1 MSLRSINAVIAPS
14 LLADVGLSN
23 SDLGLLSSAYF
34 VSFAS
39 VQLPLG
45 IWLDKY
51 GPRRTESAL
60 LLVAALGA
68 VVFATSTSLT
78 GLWIGRALIGVGV
91 SACLMGAFKAYRQWF
106 APEQQSQLASWMLVA
121 GTAGALTATVPV
133 SMALPL
139 IGWRGVFWII
149 AALILLAAAAIFFL
163 LRDVERRFAG
173 ERSQTGA
180 ASGNDGGYR
189 SIFGSAYFWRMGFL
203 GLVIHG
209 IFLALQTLWAGPW
222 MTTVLGKTPQQAG
235 QILFALN
242 FVLMLSY
249 LALGW
254 AGPRLVARGLNAH
267 RLIGIG
273 VGGIVLAMHQ
283 DLVLSGIVVAVV
295 PLLAVIMIL
304 IVRRL
309 VPLYRQGQE
318 LIDRTSRMLREQIIG
333 ANVIRG
339 FVRQGHEI
347 RRFDVVNK
355 DLTQNNLRSALL
367 VAGMMPLIM
376 LVVNLSSVGVVW
388 FGGHRIQS
396 GEMRLGALTAFIAYI
411 LQILI
416 AIMMAMY
423 VFMTAPRAAACA
435 ERIQAVLDTAPEITD
450 GPGSETPKGNTVEF
464 RNVSFA
470 YPGAEAPV
478 LGGVSFTAV
487 PGTVTAVIGA
497 TGSGKTTLLN
507 LLPRFLA
514 ATGGHISIGG
524 CDVRSLSLDT
534 LRNLIAVVPQHS
546 YLFSGTLAENLR
558 MAAPAA
564 TDEELW
570 RALGSAQAEEFV
582 RMLPEGLE
590 APVSQGGTN
599 FSGGQRQRLCI
610 ARALLREAPVYLFDD
625 SFSALDYGTDYRL
638 REAIG
643 PLLRSATVLIV
654 AERVATIVDAGLIL
668 VLEDGRLV
676 AQGTHHQLMAS
687 SPSYREIAASQLVLE
702 ETL

>member
-1 MSLRSINAVIAPS
+1 MGRLLAAHKGTVLAIIALQLVQTTAS
-14 LLADVGLSN
+14 LLLPTLNAAIIDDGIVGGDVPAILR
-23 SDLGLLSSAYF
+23 LGSWMAAIALVQVVAAIAAGYLGAVAAMELGRELRAELFAKVQSMSSQEVGAF
-34 VSFAS
+34 GAAS
-39 VQLPLG
+39 LVTRATNDVAQIQNLVVLVF
-45 IWLDKY
+45 
-51 GPRRTESAL
+51 TM
-60 LLVAALGA
+60 LVAA
-68 VVFATSTSLT
+68 
-78 GLWIGRALIGVGV
+78 
-91 SACLMGAFKAYRQWF
+91 
-106 APEQQSQLASWMLVA
+106 P
-121 GTAGALTATVPV
+121 
-133 SMALPL
+133 
-139 IGWRGVFWII
+139 
-149 AALILLAAAAIFFL
+149 AIF
-163 LRDVERRFAG
+163 
-173 ERSQTGA
+173 
-180 ASGNDGGYR
+180 
-189 SIFGSAYFWRMGFL
+189 
-203 GLVIHG
+203 
-209 IFLALQTLWAGPW
+209 
-222 MTTVLGKTPQQAG
+222 
-235 QILFALN
+235 
-242 FVLMLSY
+242 
-249 LALGW
+249 
-254 AGPRLVARGLNAH
+254 
-267 RLIGIG
+267 
-273 VGGIVLAMHQ
+273 VGGIVLALQQ
-283 DLVLSGIVVAVV
+283 DIALSGIVVAVIPV
-295 PLLAVIMIL
+295 LAVIMTL

-347 RRFDVVNK
+347 RRFDTVNK
-355 DLTQNNLRSALL
+355 DLTANNLRSALL

-376 LVVNLSSVGVVW
+376 LVVNLSSVAVVW
-388 FGGHRIQS
+388 FGGHRIQA
-396 GEMRLGALTAFIAYI
+396 GQMRLGALTAFIAYI

-435 ERIQAVLDTAPEITD
+435 ERIQAVLDTSPAITD
-450 GPGSETPKGNTVEF
+450 GPGGATPQGHAVQF

-478 LGGVSFTAV
+478 LDGVSFTAA

-514 ATGGHISIGG
+514 ATAGTISIGG
-524 CDVRSLSLDT
+524 CDVRSLPLDT
-534 LRNLIAVVPQHS
+534 LRSLIAVVPQHS
-546 YLFSGTLAENLR
+546 YLFSGTLAGNLR

-564 TDEELW
+564 TDEDLW
-570 RALGSAQAEEFV
+570 RVLASAQAEDFV
-582 RMLPEGLE
+582 RKLPLGLE
-590 APVSQGGTN
+590 APVNQGGTN

-638 REAIG
+638 REAMA
-643 PLLRSATVLIV
+643 PLLRSATVLVV

-676 AQGTHHQLMAS
+676 AQGTHQQLMGS

>member
-1 MSLRSINAVIAPS
+1 VLIGLLGR
-14 LLADVGLSN
+14 LLAARKGTVLAIVLLQLVQTTATLLLPTLNAAIIDDGVVGGHVPAILRLGSWMAAIALVQVMAAVAAGYLGAVAAMELGRQLREELFAKVQSMSSQEVGAFGPASLVTRATNDVAQIQNLVV
-23 SDLGLLSSAYF
+23 LVF
-34 VSFAS
+34 
-39 VQLPLG
+39 
-45 IWLDKY
+45 
-51 GPRRTESAL
+51 TM
-60 LLVAALGA
+60 LVAAPA
-68 VVFATSTSLT
+68 IF
-78 GLWIGRALIGVGV
+78 VG
-91 SACLMGAFKAYRQWF
+91 G
-106 APEQQSQLASWMLVA
+106 
-121 GTAGALTATVPV
+121 
-133 SMALPL
+133 
-139 IGWRGVFWII
+139 
-149 AALILLAAAAIFFL
+149 ILLAI
-163 LRDVERRFAG
+163 
-173 ERSQTGA
+173 
-180 ASGNDGGYR
+180 
-189 SIFGSAYFWRMGFL
+189 
-203 GLVIHG
+203 
-209 IFLALQTLWAGPW
+209 
-222 MTTVLGKTPQQAG
+222 
-235 QILFALN
+235 
-242 FVLMLSY
+242 
-249 LALGW
+249 
-254 AGPRLVARGLNAH
+254 
-267 RLIGIG
+267 
-273 VGGIVLAMHQ
+273 HQ
-283 DLVLSGIVVAVV
+283 DIVLSGIVVAVIPV
-295 PLLAVIMIL
+295 LAVIMVL

-309 VPLYRQGQE
+309 VPLYRQGQD
-318 LIDRTSRMLREQIIG
+318 LIDRVSRMLREQIIG

-435 ERIQAVLDTAPEITD
+435 ERIQAVLDTAPAITD
-450 GPGSETPKGNTVEF
+450 GPGRDAPEGNTVEF

-478 LGGVSFTAV
+478 LDGVSFTAV

-507 LLPRFLA
+507 LVPRFLA

-524 CDVRSLSLDT
+524 CDVRSLALGT
-534 LRNLIAVVPQHS
+534 LRSLIAVVPQHS

-564 TDEELW
+564 TDDDLW
-570 RALGSAQAEEFV
+570 RVLGTAQAEEFV
-582 RMLPEGLE
+582 RKLPQGLE
-590 APVSQGGTN
+590 AQVSQGGTN

-625 SFSALDYGTDYRL
+625 SFSALDYGTDRRL

-643 PLLRSATVLIV
+643 PLLRSATVLII

-676 AQGTHHQLMAS
+676 AQGTHQQLMDT

-702 ETL
+702 ETR

>member
-1 MSLRSINAVIAPS
+1 MLIGLMGRLLAAHKGTVLAIVLLQLGQTTAS
-14 LLADVGLSN
+14 LLLPTLNAAIIDDGIVGGDVPAILR
-23 SDLGLLSSAYF
+23 LGSWMAAIALVQVVAAIAAGYLGAVAAMELGRELRAELFAKVQSMSSQELGAF
-34 VSFAS
+34 GAAS
-39 VQLPLG
+39 LVTRATNDVAQIQNLAVLVF
-45 IWLDKY
+45 
-51 GPRRTESAL
+51 TM
-60 LLVAALGA
+60 LVAA
-68 VVFATSTSLT
+68 
-78 GLWIGRALIGVGV
+78 
-91 SACLMGAFKAYRQWF
+91 
-106 APEQQSQLASWMLVA
+106 P
-121 GTAGALTATVPV
+121 
-133 SMALPL
+133 
-139 IGWRGVFWII
+139 
-149 AALILLAAAAIFFL
+149 AIF
-163 LRDVERRFAG
+163 
-173 ERSQTGA
+173 
-180 ASGNDGGYR
+180 
-189 SIFGSAYFWRMGFL
+189 
-203 GLVIHG
+203 
-209 IFLALQTLWAGPW
+209 
-222 MTTVLGKTPQQAG
+222 
-235 QILFALN
+235 
-242 FVLMLSY
+242 
-249 LALGW
+249 
-254 AGPRLVARGLNAH
+254 
-267 RLIGIG
+267 

-283 DLVLSGIVVAVV
+283 DIVLSGIVVAVIPV
-295 PLLAVIMIL
+295 LAVIMIL

-347 RRFDVVNK
+347 RRFDAVNK
-355 DLTQNNLRSALL
+355 DLTKNNLRSALL

-435 ERIQAVLDTAPEITD
+435 ERIQAVLDTAPAITD
-450 GPGSETPKGNTVEF
+450 GPGGATPEGHAVQF

-478 LGGVSFTAV
+478 LDGVSFTAV

-514 ATGGHISIGG
+514 ATGGTISIGG
-524 CDVRSLSLDT
+524 CDVRSLPLDA
-534 LRNLIAVVPQHS
+534 LRSLIAVVPQHS

-558 MAAPAA
+558 MAAPSA
-564 TDEELW
+564 TDGDLW
-570 RALGSAQAEEFV
+570 RVLGSAQAEEFV
-582 RMLPEGLE
+582 RKLPLGLE
-590 APVSQGGTN
+590 APVNQGGTN

-625 SFSALDYGTDYRL
+625 SFSALDYGTDHRL
-638 REAIG
+638 REAMA
-643 PLLRSATVLIV
+643 PLLRTATVLVV

-668 VLEDGRLV
+668 VLQDGRLV
-676 AQGTHHQLMAS
+676 AQGTHHQLMES
-687 SPSYREIAASQLVLE
+687 SPGYREIAASQLVLE

>member
-1 MSLRSINAVIAPS
+1 MGRLLAAHKGTVLAIVLLQLVQTTAS
-14 LLADVGLSN
+14 LLLPTLNAAIIDDGVVGGDVPAILR
-23 SDLGLLSSAYF
+23 LGSWMAAIALVQVVTAIAAGYLGAVAAMELGRELRAELFAKVQSMSSQEVAAF
-34 VSFAS
+34 GAAS
-39 VQLPLG
+39 LVTRATNDVAQIQNLVVLVF
-45 IWLDKY
+45 
-51 GPRRTESAL
+51 TM
-60 LLVAALGA
+60 LVAA
-68 VVFATSTSLT
+68 
-78 GLWIGRALIGVGV
+78 
-91 SACLMGAFKAYRQWF
+91 
-106 APEQQSQLASWMLVA
+106 P
-121 GTAGALTATVPV
+121 
-133 SMALPL
+133 
-139 IGWRGVFWII
+139 
-149 AALILLAAAAIFFL
+149 AIF
-163 LRDVERRFAG
+163 
-173 ERSQTGA
+173 
-180 ASGNDGGYR
+180 
-189 SIFGSAYFWRMGFL
+189 
-203 GLVIHG
+203 
-209 IFLALQTLWAGPW
+209 
-222 MTTVLGKTPQQAG
+222 
-235 QILFALN
+235 
-242 FVLMLSY
+242 
-249 LALGW
+249 
-254 AGPRLVARGLNAH
+254 
-267 RLIGIG
+267 
-273 VGGIVLAMHQ
+273 VGGIVLALHQ
-283 DLVLSGIVVAVV
+283 DIALSGIVVAVIPV
-295 PLLAVIMIL
+295 LAVIMIL

-339 FVRQGHEI
+339 FVRQSYEI
-347 RRFDVVNK
+347 RRFDSLNK
-355 DLTQNNLRSALL
+355 DLTKNNLRSALL

-388 FGGHRIQS
+388 FGGHRIEA

-435 ERIQAVLDTAPEITD
+435 ERIQAVLDTAPAITD
-450 GPGSETPKGNTVEF
+450 GPGGATPEGHAVQF

-478 LGGVSFTAV
+478 LDGVSFTAV

-514 ATGGHISIGG
+514 ATGGKISIGG
-524 CDVRSLSLDT
+524 CDVRGLPLDT
-534 LRNLIAVVPQHS
+534 LRSLIAVVPQHS
-546 YLFSGTLAENLR
+546 YLFSGTLAGNLR
-558 MAAPAA
+558 MAAPSA
-564 TDEELW
+564 TDEDLW
-570 RALGSAQAEEFV
+570 RVLGSAQAEGFV
-582 RMLPEGLE
+582 RKLPLGLE

-638 REAIG
+638 REAMA
-643 PLLRSATVLIV
+643 PLLRTATVLVV

-676 AQGTHHQLMAS
+676 AQGTHQQLMES
-687 SPSYREIAASQLVLE
+687 SASYREIAASQLVLE